1 MLIIAPSILASTGR
15 GRVGSVFT
23 AVAMACVICPMKA
36 MLEEGPE
43 IEKVLANVDYSF
55 NRPENVT
62 KEAGFLFIC
71 KRNGPHSVHCVFELD
86 LSSRVIST

>member
-1 MLIIAPSILASTGR
+1 
-15 GRVGSVFT
+15 
-23 AVAMACVICPMKA
+23 MKA

-43 IEKVLANVDYSF
+43 VEKVLANVNSSV

-86 LSSRVIST
+86 LSLGVIPTYLFGIFWIQYSSSV